1 MIMINAST
9 KIILAAAAVTLS
21 LAGSV
26 SNAAPGTSNGAG
38 GWEPSADHQEN
49 IVISLKTDPTAG
61 KTGIPTEEEL
71 VEIREAA
78 EPACV
83 ALQIGINLL
92 KNTVAVGENK
102 IPVTAADKVVLFT
115 TLGGVQLINPTEDPD
130 LTKLEI
136 LNDDTVCFAPY
147 EDDDGVFKLTQS
159 LNQLLG
165 KFVDAEGEIIVCPLC
180 AMTRGITPE
189 EPAKMGN
196 AEDIHN
202 LFLYADKVI
211 DF

>member
-1 MIMINAST
+1 MINVST
-9 KIILAAAAVTLS
+9 KIILAAIAVTLS
-21 LAGSV
+21 VAGSV
-26 SNAAPGTSNGAG
+26 SSAAPGNSNGAG

-61 KTGIPTEEEL
+61 KIPPLTDEDFA
-71 VEIREAA
+71 EIEEAA

-83 ALQIGINLL
+83 ALQIGSNLL
-92 KNTVAVGENK
+92 SKMVMVGENK
-102 IPVTAADKVVLFT
+102 IPVTPADEVVLFT
-115 TLGGVQLINPTEDPD
+115 TIDGVEIINPSED
-130 LTKLEI
+130 TQEI

-147 EDDDGVFKLTQS
+147 VDEEGNFIPTQS
-159 LNQLLG
+159 LNQLLD
-165 KFVDAEGEIIVCPLC
+165 KFVAAGGKIVVCPLC

-189 EPAKMGN
+189 PPAKMGN
-196 AEDIHN
+196 AEDIHT